1 MLYWFLPYNNTNQKS
16 VIIIHT
22 SPSSLISFPSSH
34 PIPLGY
40 HRAPDGF
47 LCYTVTSHQL
57 SILPYIPESEY
68 MLMLLSPSSP
78 SVSTTPL
85 SMSVS
90 TFLPCKQ
97 VHQYHFSRLQHRFAV
112 KKIATQEHQCI
123 YKKMAQWK
131 HAFSSQWRKNEVTLE
146 ERQYS
151 DSTTLLQSTT
161 TEKIVV
167 PPRPAKGKSR
177 GETTLTRLH
186 PGATN
191 SHQVVSE
198 KEEQETGSFL
208 LIRQ

>member
-1 MLYWFLPYNNTNQKS
+1 
-16 VIIIHT
+16 
-22 SPSSLISFPSSH
+22 
-34 PIPLGY
+34 
-40 HRAPDGF
+40 
-47 LCYTVTSHQL
+47 
-57 SILPYIPESEY
+57 

-78 SVSTTPL
+78 TVSTTPL

-123 YKKMAQWK
+123 YKKMAQQK
-131 HAFSSQWRKNEVTLE
+131 NAFSSQWRKNEVTLE

-161 TEKIVV
+161 TKKIVV
-167 PPRPAKGKSR
+167 TPTPAKGKSR

-191 SHQVVSE
+191 AHQVVSE
-198 KEEQETGSFL
+198 KEEQETGSLRLSRQQASNSQGSVSGDHMCSLDFSTIQCCSLKEKKRVDKSWEVLLLRHSFL
-208 LIRQ
+208 